1 MMHQQGWWR
10 RLTKLV
16 ILMTVLAVMPGYSS
30 GGVVVVRLNDGRLFL
45 VSGRLGGRFSADDG
59 ETWTAVSRLVDG
71 NRWSG

>member
-30 GGVVVVRLNDGRLFL
+30 GVVVVRLNDGRLFL